1 MLLPGLHTVRS
12 ERGTERGATH
22 EQVDRATDSRARALP
37 LRPARC
43 DEEAEG
49 GERRP
54 GRTSRRQNH
63 VLTHEPGVAATDPP
77 QLSVPD
83 R

>member
-54 GRTSRRQNH
+54 GRTSRRRAREAEERARRRPAKIG
-63 VLTHEPGVAATDPP
+63 L
-77 QLSVPD
+77 
-83 R
+83 